1 MERLAQNTR
10 HMVTHAGTDE
20 NGEKTLFV
28 YETHNNSNIQ
38 HDLDLWHL
46 VREYEKANAELP
58 FTPVLSRKQ
67 KQQVRK
73 QLQIGKL
80 PPYKTRSQGGSTS
93 DDH

>member
-1 MERLAQNTR
+1 MQTSPQIGPLVVKSIPDDSATFLEMERLAQNTR

-58 FTPVLSRKQ
+58 FTPVLSRK
-67 KQQVRK
+67 
-73 QLQIGKL
+73 
-80 PPYKTRSQGGSTS
+80 
-93 DDH
+93 